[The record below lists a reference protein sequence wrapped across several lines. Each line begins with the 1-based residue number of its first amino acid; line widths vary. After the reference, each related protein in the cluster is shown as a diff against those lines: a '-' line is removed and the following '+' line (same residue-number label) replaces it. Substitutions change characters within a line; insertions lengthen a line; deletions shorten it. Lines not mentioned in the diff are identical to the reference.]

1 MGRRGEPQILSL
13 AFFVPA
19 AFGVYYTAF
28 RPPKRLVDFLAGSV
42 GVEVGAVVLWAA
54 LAAYCCRRV
63 VQALLHLCGF
73 R

>member
-19 AFGVYYTAF
+19 ALGVYYTAF
-28 RPPKRLVDFLAGSV
+28 RPPARLVDVLTRNV
-42 GVEVGAVVLWAA
+42 GFEVGAVVLWAA

-63 VQALLHLCGF
+63 VQALLQLCGF

>member
-13 AFFVPA
+13 VFFGPA
-19 AFGVYYTAF
+19 AFGIYYTAF
-28 RPPKRLVDFLAGSV
+28 RPPTRAVQFLAGSMAL
-42 GVEVGAVVLWAA
+42 EVSAIVLWAA